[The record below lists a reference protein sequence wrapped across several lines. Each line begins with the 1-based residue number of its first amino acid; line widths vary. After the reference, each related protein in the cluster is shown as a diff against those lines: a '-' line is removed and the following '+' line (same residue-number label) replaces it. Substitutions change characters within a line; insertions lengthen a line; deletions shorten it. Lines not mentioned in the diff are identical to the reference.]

1 MLRKFKGTEH
11 CKVCIGQSNEWYLRM
26 GEIKDLIFFGEVQD
40 KKETSQYCFDLSEE
54 SFFFVQQQGKN
65 PILTTEPP
73 TNELE
78 KSQLVVVVDLE
89 DTIIFEMGTR
99 GRIIFKEIKKWN

>member
-1 MLRKFKGTEH
+1 MLRKFIGTED
-11 CKVCIGQSNEWYLRM
+11 CKVCIGQSNEWYLRT

-54 SFFFVQQQGKN
+54 SFYFVQQQGKN

-73 TNELE
+73 TNQLE
-78 KSQLVVVVDLE
+78 KFQFVEVVDLE
-89 DTIIFEMGTR
+89 DTIIFEMENR
-99 GRIIFKEIKKWN
+99 GRIIFKELKK